1 MNILCLDLE
10 GVLVPEMWQAVATDR
25 AIDDLQKTTRDIP
38 VYDDLMKLRLRALAR
53 HEVPFS
59 AMLEVIRSLEPLPGA
74 MDFLAWARE
83 RFQVAIVSD
92 SFYEFAMPLVAKL
105 GHPLLLCHKLQ
116 VKGDRIVGYRL
127 RQDNPKR
134 ASVEAFQGLGYT
146 VCAAGD
152 SYNDIGMLQAAN
164 HGCFFNAPKQVTS
177 AYPAIAAVT
186 GFDDL
191 TATLERYR

>member
-10 GVLVPEMWQAVATDR
+10 GVLVPEMWQAVASDR
-25 AIDDLQKTTRDIP
+25 AIEELQKTTRDIP
-38 VYDDLMKLRLRALAR
+38 IYDDLMQLRLRALVR

-74 MDFLAWARE
+74 TDFLAWARE
-83 RFQVAIVSD
+83 RFQLAIVSD

-105 GHPLLLCHKLQ
+105 GYPLLLCHKL
-116 VKGDRIVGYRL
+116 DIENDHIVGYRL
-127 RQDNPKR
+127 RQNNPKP
-134 ASVEAFQGLGYT
+134 AAVEAFQALGYT

-152 SYNDIGMLQAAN
+152 SYNDVGMLQAAN
-164 HGCFFNAPKQVTS
+164 HGCFFNAPTRVTS
-177 AYPAIAAVT
+177 DYPAITAVR

-191 TATLERYR
+191 TATLERYC

>member
-10 GVLVPEMWQAVATDR
+10 GVLVPEMWQAVASDR
-25 AIDDLQKTTRDIP
+25 AIEELQKTTRDIP
-38 VYDDLMKLRLRALAR
+38 IYDDLMQLRLRALAR

-74 MDFLAWARE
+74 TDFLAWARE
-83 RFQVAIVSD
+83 RFQLAIVSD

-105 GHPLLLCHKLQ
+105 GYPLLLCHKL
-116 VKGDRIVGYRL
+116 DIENDHIVGYRL
-127 RQDNPKR
+127 RQNNPKP
-134 ASVEAFQGLGYT
+134 AAVEAFQALGYT

-152 SYNDIGMLQAAN
+152 SYNDVGMLQAAN
-164 HGCFFNAPKQVTS
+164 HGCFFNAPTRVTS
-177 AYPAIAAVT
+177 DYPAITAVR

-191 TATLERYR
+191 TATVERYC

>member
-10 GVLVPEMWQAVATDR
+10 GVLVPEMWQAIATEHT
-25 AIDDLQKTTRDIP
+25 IEDLQKTTRDIP
-38 VYDDLMKLRLRALAR
+38 IYDDLMQLRLRALAR

-59 AMLEVIRSLEPLPGA
+59 AMLDVIRSLDPLPGA
-74 MDFLAWARE
+74 MDFLDWARD

-105 GHPLLLCHKLQ
+105 GHPLLLCHTLE
-116 VKGDRIVGYRL
+116 VEDDRIVGYRL
-127 RQDNPKR
+127 RQENPKR
-134 ASVEAFQGLGYT
+134 AVVEAFRGLGYT

-164 HGCFFNAPKQVTS
+164 HGCFFNAPPQVTTDH
-177 AYPAIAAVT
+177 PGIDAVR
-186 GFDDL
+186 GFGEL
-191 TATLERYR
+191 TATLQRYC

>member
-25 AIDDLQKTTRDIP
+25 AIEDLQKTTRDVP
-38 VYDDLMKLRLRALAR
+38 VYDDLMQLRLRALAR
-53 HEVPFS
+53 HGVPFS
-59 AMLEVIRSLEPLPGA
+59 AMLDVIRSLEPLPGA
-74 MDFLAWARE
+74 MDFLAWARQ

-105 GHPLLLCHKLQ
+105 GHPLLLCHRLK
-116 VKGDRIVGYRL
+116 VEDDHVVGYRL

-134 ASVEAFQGLGYT
+134 AAVEAFQGLGYM

-164 HGCFFNAPKQVTS
+164 HGCFFNAPPQVTTD
-177 AYPAIAAVT
+177 YPAIDAVR
-186 GFDDL
+186 GFGEL
-191 TATLERYR
+191 TATLQRYC

>member
-10 GVLVPEMWQAVATDR
+10 GVLAPEMWQAVASDR
-25 AIDDLQKTTRDIP
+25 AIEELQKTTRDIP
-38 VYDDLMKLRLRALAR
+38 IYDDLMQLRLRALVR

-74 MDFLAWARE
+74 TDFLAWARE
-83 RFQVAIVSD
+83 RFQLAIVSD

-105 GHPLLLCHKLQ
+105 GYPLLLCHKL
-116 VKGDRIVGYRL
+116 DIENDHIVGYRL
-127 RQDNPKR
+127 RQNNPKP
-134 ASVEAFQGLGYT
+134 AAVEAFQALGYT

-152 SYNDIGMLQAAN
+152 SYNDVGMLQAAN
-164 HGCFFNAPKQVTS
+164 HGCFFNAPTRVTS
-177 AYPAIAAVT
+177 DYPAITAVR

-191 TATLERYR
+191 TATLERYC

>member
-10 GVLVPEMWQAVATDR
+10 GVLVPEMWQAVASDR
-25 AIDDLQKTTRDIP
+25 AIEDLQKTTRDIP
-38 VYDDLMKLRLRALAR
+38 IYDDLMQLRLRALAR

-74 MDFLAWARE
+74 GEFLAWARE
-83 RFQVAIVSD
+83 RFQLSIVSD
-92 SFYEFAMPLVAKL
+92 SFYEFAMPLMAKL
-105 GHPLLLCHKLQ
+105 GHPLLLCHKLH
-116 VKGDRIVGYRL
+116 VENDRIVGYRL
-127 RQDNPKR
+127 RQDNPKP
-134 ASVEAFQGLGYT
+134 AAVEAFQALGYT

-164 HGCFFNAPKQVTS
+164 HGCFFNAPTQVTS
-177 AYPAIAAVT
+177 AYPTIDAVH

-191 TATLERYR
+191 TATLARYC